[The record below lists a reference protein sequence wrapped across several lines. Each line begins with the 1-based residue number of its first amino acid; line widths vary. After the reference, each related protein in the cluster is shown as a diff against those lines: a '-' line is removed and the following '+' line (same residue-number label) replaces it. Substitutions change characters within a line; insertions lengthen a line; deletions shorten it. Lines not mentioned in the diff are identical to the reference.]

1 MATRNVLA
9 LLLLA
14 VASALADDTSL
25 TSEQAQKQVNAALSA
40 GKPQEAEDVAH
51 RLKAQEEAANRPES
65 PEMQTA
71 LDLILDVFSF
81 GSDRTSPDI
90 DNIGRRALALRE
102 KLQGPDS
109 IATAHTLRLWAV
121 AMVRRADYS
130 GARAQITR
138 SLAIFEKKEAA
149 GTLTER
155 ADWTQYRRTLGDM
168 GGILASLMDWNGARR
183 AVLKSISLNEKV
195 GRKPTAGG
203 VDYLNLGRLEHYAG
217 DHKTALER
225 FETARSILSKAL
237 KPTDPLMV
245 ELEAQEARCQFETG
259 DHDRGLA
266 TMEKALHD
274 KEATYG
280 PDHPEI
286 AEALDNLAELYRL
299 QKRYADAKV
308 LLDRGLL
315 ICRKTYTP
323 LHPFIAESEAHLA
336 QVLMES
342 GDPAGALTHAL
353 EAERVGR
360 EHLSLSVAT
369 LPEREATLFAVK
381 RLSALPIALSVAV
394 EDSKAG
400 KTADIE
406 RAYDALIRS
415 RAIVFDELASRHGIN
430 AAASEDVT
438 AIAKLSEAL
447 QAARERLARL
457 AVAGGE
463 DLAKRDEEL
472 LRAVQDRDSVE
483 AKLAAASV
491 QYRRRVAGRSAGL
504 AEVTARMPDDVA
516 LISYTDFQRTIPGSS
531 EEPREYAAFVSIRG
545 VPLVVVPLGPATE
558 IDAAVDEVRTK
569 LAMEASA
576 PGVATK
582 RNEVAYRVAAENLR
596 RLVWDPIDRNVAG
609 AKRIFIVPDGALH
622 TINFAALPEA
632 GSDTRYLIERGAT
645 FHYLSAERDVV
656 TAAALES
663 PGSGLLAVGDPTFD
677 RPELARGLPNE
688 RKTDSVAGNH
698 PSAPVFRGARSTCS
712 GLQKMQFAALP
723 SSLVEVEDISRIW
736 KQSSGKTG
744 GDVVELTGELAGPAR
759 FKAMAP
765 GRRTIHLAVHGFAA
779 GTDCIDPVRNENPL
793 LLTGL
798 AMAGANQRGPGD
810 SGEDGI
816 LTAEE
821 IAAMDLR
828 GVEWAVLSACD
839 TGLGKASGSEG
850 VFGLRRAFQLAGA
863 HTVIMSLW
871 PVEDQVTTRWMR
883 SLYEGRLHQHL
894 DTAGAV
900 RMASL
905 EMLKRRR
912 LAGQGTHPFYW
923 APFLAVGDWR

>member
-1 MATRNVLA
+1 MATRNVLV

-14 VASALADDTSL
+14 ASAASAADSPL
-25 TSEQAQKQVNAALSA
+25 TAEEAQKQVNAKLTE
-40 GKPQEAEDVAH
+40 GKPQEAEAIAH
-51 RLKAQEEAANRPES
+51 RLLAQEEAANRPES
-65 PEMQTA
+65 PEMQRA
-71 LDLILDVFSF
+71 LDLMLDVFAF
-81 GSDRTSPDI
+81 GSDRASPDI
-90 DNIGRRALALRE
+90 DNVGRRALALRE

-138 SLAIFEKKEAA
+138 ALAIFEKKEAD
-149 GTLTER
+149 GTLTDR
-155 ADWTQYRRTLGDM
+155 ADLSQYRRTLGDM

-183 AVLKSISLNEKV
+183 VVLKSISLNEKI
-195 GRKPTAGG
+195 GRKPAATG
-203 VDYLNLGRLEHYAG
+203 VDYLNLGRVEHYAG
-217 DHKTALER
+217 DHKTALLR
-225 FETARSILSKAL
+225 FETSRAILTKAM
-237 KPTDPLMV
+237 KPNDPIMV

-259 DHDRGLA
+259 DHDLGLA
-266 TMEKALHD
+266 NMEKALHD
-274 KEATYG
+274 EEAIYG
-280 PDHPEI
+280 PDHPAI
-286 AEALDNLAELYRL
+286 AESIDNLAELYRL
-299 QKRYADAKV
+299 QKRFAEAKV
-308 LLDRGLL
+308 LLDRGLA
-315 ICRKTYTP
+315 ICRKAYTP

-353 EAERVGR
+353 EAERIGR

-381 RLSALPIALSVAV
+381 RLSALPIALSVAL
-394 EDSKAG
+394 EDTKAH

-406 RAYDALIRS
+406 RAYDALLRS
-415 RAIVFDELASRHGIN
+415 RAIVFDELASRHGIT

-438 AIAKLSEAL
+438 AIGKLSDGL

-457 AVAGGE
+457 AIAGGE
-463 DLAKRDEEL
+463 DPAVRDEEL
-472 LRAVQDRDSVE
+472 LRAVQDRDAIE
-483 AKLAAASV
+483 AKLASASV

-504 AEVTARMPDDVA
+504 AEVAAHMPDDAA
-516 LISYTDFQRTIPGSS
+516 LISYTAFQRTIPGSS
-531 EEPREYAAFVSIRG
+531 EEPREYAAFVSVRG
-545 VPLVVVPLGPATE
+545 VPLVAVPLGSATE
-558 IDAAVDEVRTK
+558 IDAAVDEVRSK

-596 RLVWDPIDRNVAG
+596 RLVWDPVDRSVSG
-609 AKRIFIVPDGALH
+609 AKRIFIVPDGALY

-663 PGSGLLAVGDPTFD
+663 PGSGLLAVGNPSFD
-677 RPELARGLPNE
+677 RPELARGMPAV
-688 RKTDSVAGNH
+688 RKLDAVAGNR
-698 PSAPVFRGARSTCS
+698 PAAPVFRGARSTCS
-712 GLQKMQFAALP
+712 GLQNMQFAALP

-736 KQSSGKTG
+736 KAGKTG

-759 FKAMAP
+759 FKQMAP